1 MPVHMPAEWAEQDWL
16 WIGFPHD
23 AELWLDD
30 LVPAQE
36 QIAAFA
42 NTVAESG
49 QQVRLVVRD
58 AANEMRA
65 HELVSRAVTCG
76 SQLRWSRVAPCSRT
90 TVASANCGAGP
101 LTQ

>member
-1 MPVHMPAEWAEQDWL
+1 MGVRMPAEWAEQDWI

-23 AELWLDD
+23 ASLWLDD

-42 NTVAESG
+42 NVVAESG

-65 HELVSRAVTCG
+65 RELVNGAV
-76 SQLRWSRVAPCSRT
+76 V
-90 TVASANCGAGP
+90 
-101 LTQ
+101 